1 MYGIPAKCYPLIV
14 SVILWS
20 LQWKLIEGNPIV
32 NIDCDC
38 STTTLESD
46 STACCISELP
56 EFGASTSFTFHNLV
70 NASSTYQSITQLRL
84 QSAKNLTDIP
94 RQLFDTFPNLVC
106 LEASIGLRSLPR
118 ALPNNQLKQLN
129 LGYNRI
135 TAINANTFRE
145 YGNHLEHIHLQN
157 NEIASIAESEAF
169 NGLTKLTVLV
179 LYRNKLTILHRTTL
193 SGANNL
199 QDIDLSSNEI
209 ATIEDG
215 AFDLPHLKEILINDN
230 KLKRL
235 SDNIFAGAPNLQ
247 NIDLQ
252 KNQLEHI
259 GKAFERMQHLHQ
271 LQLSGNNHLQDLNVL
286 ALSNLPE
293 LISLSLDAIGIHS
306 IAIPSSVTS
315 SQSPLHTLSLSQN
328 HLSDTDFLKQLSIF
342 SKIEKLFVD
351 ANKFVRWDDADI
363 RNIKKYF
370 PLIELIVTKSNIWDR
385 RWVQNSMIPVFQAN
399 NIFCSNI
406 KYLNT
411 YIDGFTN
418 SIDGQII
425 EGTECI

>member
-1 MYGIPAKCYPLIV
+1 MYGITAKYYPVIV
-14 SVILWS
+14 NVILLS
-20 LQWKLIEGNPIV
+20 LQWTLIEGNPIV

-38 STTTLESD
+38 STTSLDSD
-46 STACCISELP
+46 STACCINELP
-56 EFGASTSFTFHNLV
+56 EFGASSLFTFHNLV
-70 NASSTYQSITQLRL
+70 NASSTYQSITQLRV
-84 QSAKNLTDIP
+84 QSTKNLTEIP
-94 RQLFDTFPNLVC
+94 RQLFDTFPNLVY
-106 LEASIGLRSLPR
+106 LEASIGLHSLPHS
-118 ALPNNQLKQLN
+118 LPSNQLKQLN

-135 TAINANTFRE
+135 ITIDANTFHE
-145 YGNHLEHIHLQN
+145 YGNQLEYIHLQN
-157 NEIASIAESEAF
+157 NEIASISESGAF
-169 NGLTKLTVLV
+169 NGLTKLIVLI
-179 LYRNKLTILHRTTL
+179 LYHNKLTIVHRTTFN
-193 SGANNL
+193 GANNL

-215 AFDLPHLKEILINDN
+215 AFDLPHLKEILISDN
-230 KLKRL
+230 KLKKL

-259 GKAFERMQHLHQ
+259 GKAFERTQHLHQ
-271 LQLSGNNHLQDLNVL
+271 LQLSGNNYLQDLNIL

-306 IAIPSSVTS
+306 ILIPSSVTT

-328 HLSDTDFLKQLSIF
+328 HLSDADFLKQLSIF

-351 ANKFVRWDDADI
+351 SNKFVQWDDADV

-370 PLIELIVTKSNIWDR
+370 PLIELIVTKNNIWDR

-399 NIFCSNI
+399 SIFCSNI

-411 YIDGFTN
+411 YIEGFTN

>member
-1 MYGIPAKCYPLIV
+1 MYGNTAKYTAVIV
-14 SVILWS
+14 NIILWS

-38 STTTLESD
+38 SATSLESD
-46 STACCISELP
+46 ATACCISELP
-56 EFGASTSFTFHNLV
+56 EFGSSSSFSFNYLV
-70 NASSTYQSITQLRL
+70 NASSTYQTITQLRL
-84 QSAKNLTDIP
+84 QSAKNLTEIP
-94 RQLFDTFPNLVC
+94 RQLFDSFPNLNY
-106 LEASIGLRSLPR
+106 LEASIGLRSLSHT
-118 ALPNNQLKQLN
+118 LPNNQLKQLN
-129 LGYNRI
+129 LGNNRI
-135 TAINANTFRE
+135 NV
-145 YGNHLEHIHLQN
+145 
-157 NEIASIAESEAF
+157 IAESGAF
-169 NGLTKLTVLV
+169 DGLTKLNVLI
-179 LYRNKLTILHRTTL
+179 LCHNELTIVHRTTFN
-193 SGANNL
+193 GANNL
-199 QDIDLSSNEI
+199 QVIDLSSNEI

-215 AFDLPHLKEILINDN
+215 AFNLPYLKEILISNN

-235 SDNIFAGAPNLQ
+235 FDNIFAGAPNLQ

-252 KNQLEHI
+252 RNQLEHI
-259 GKAFERMQHLHQ
+259 GKAFERTQHLHQ
-271 LQLSGNNHLQDLNVL
+271 LQLSGNNHLEDLNVF
-286 ALSNLPE
+286 ALSNLTE

-306 IAIPSSVTS
+306 ISIPSTVTS

-328 HLSDTDFLKQLSIF
+328 HLSNTDFLKQLSIF

-351 ANKFVRWDDADI
+351 GNKFVRWDDADVQ
-363 RNIKKYF
+363 NIKKYF
-370 PLIELIVTKSNIWDR
+370 PHIELIVTKCNIWDR

-411 YIDGFTN
+411 YIEGFTN